1 MLIYRFG
8 GALFFANANT
18 IKDEIDDL
26 VTDDMKAVI
35 IDASGITS
43 IDVTAVERL
52 MILYTKYKRAWHKAL
67 SYRALWKFK

>member
-52 MILYTKYKRAWHKAL
+52 MIFIH
-67 SYRALWKFK
+67 